1 MEDIIIKSDFYEGT
15 LRVDVKNNKSYF
27 TPEGG
32 KEVEIPVDSKKNTDI
47 IASYVANKTDK
58 AVAR

>member
-1 MEDIIIKSDFYEGT
+1 MEIKSDFYEGT
-15 LRVDVKNNKSYF
+15 LRLDVANNKAFF

-32 KEVEIPVDSKKNTDI
+32 KESEIPVDSKMCSDI
-47 IASYVANKTDK
+47 MSSYIANKTDK